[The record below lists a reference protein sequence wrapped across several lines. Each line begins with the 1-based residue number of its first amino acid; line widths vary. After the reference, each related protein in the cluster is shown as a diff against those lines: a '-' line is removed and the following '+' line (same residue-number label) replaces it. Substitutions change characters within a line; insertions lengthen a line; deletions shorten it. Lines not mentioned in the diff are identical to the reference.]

1 MLRSVSTV
9 IVLLLI
15 MTVPSAGQIG
25 TSTIGGLVRD
35 ESGGAIPGVSVRIV
49 NEDTGVAIDT
59 VTNDQGLYRLT
70 ALVPGRYR
78 VETTLD
84 GFAPSI
90 RGDVILQVSQ
100 TLAIDLTL
108 TVAGQ
113 SETVRVRADA
123 LVLEAATSTITQ
135 TVTREMLA
143 ALPLPNRAASSLASL
158 APGVVMIDT
167 GAGTAENYPV
177 FTVAGGRPRNQIF
190 LLDGGNATN
199 AVGLTRQQQL
209 TTLPVDAM
217 QEFKVI
223 TNNYAAEF
231 GHSTGGVV
239 TMSTRSGTS
248 TFRGSVFESL
258 RDDALDARNV
268 FAQSKPPI
276 SLNQFGGTFG
286 GPAVKDRT
294 FFFGTWERTRQLV
307 SSAVVSTV
315 PTLAN
320 RSGDF
325 SDLSTGSGQVIQ
337 IFDPLTR
344 LPFAGNVIPQDRI
357 DPVALAAMRYYPA
370 PNRAG
375 TATNAS
381 NFVGN
386 SDAHLDR
393 DIVVARVDHAV
404 SPADRL
410 TVRYYINDSG
420 TESTGSFGN
429 PVADPGA
436 NTTDVRVQSLLGA
449 YTRVFGPTLVN
460 ELRVTYLRRRFIDA
474 RFGFR
479 EDLAG
484 QLGLR
489 GVSANAF
496 PAFTIPGYASL
507 SSANVGRIQTP
518 ILDRQILESL
528 SWFRGRHAFKFGFEA
543 RFGGN
548 SEVRDRG
555 SSGAL
560 SFSPLFTSSQGAANT
575 GNALATFL
583 LGEVSSASV
592 QISDQI
598 TTRAQYLAGFAQD
611 DWRVTTRLT
620 LNAGMRYDIEL
631 PRREV
636 NNKQNTFD
644 AMAINPVSGTP
655 GVVRFA
661 GLDGT
666 PERAFAT
673 DVNNLGPRFGFA
685 YQLTD
690 TGRTVLRGGSG
701 IFYGQTVDATIGDAA
716 SLGFS
721 TQASFVVAQP
731 AAESAFRLR
740 DGFPAY
746 GREALTDAFGAVRVG
761 ERPYLAVSFFNPE
774 QQVPI
779 SYQTNLNLQHQFD
792 SGLMVEVAYI
802 SNESRHLTAP
812 DFSLNQ
818 VPATLMGPGDTQRRR
833 PFPQFSNVIWIN
845 PSIGRS
851 SYHAAFVRAQKRFSD
866 SFSVLAHY
874 TWSRFRDDVTAA
886 DEYGSTI
893 GGYMDGYNRD
903 LDWGVSGSDVPHHF
917 VATILYEVPSFTT
930 RRSVNAALSGWRVG
944 VLQTVQSGAP
954 FTVTTTAN
962 TTNAFP
968 AGPLRPDL
976 VGDPEL
982 PAAERT
988 LSRWFNTAAFQNP
1001 VPFTFGTSPRSVLRG
1016 PQVVTTDLT
1025 VEKSIRVSERV
1036 RLDVRAEA
1044 YNLLNRVTFNVPG
1057 SVLGAADFGVISSAR
1072 TARTIQLGTRLHF

>member
-1 MLRSVSTV
+1 MFGILPSMVMV
-9 IVLLLI
+9 AGLL
-15 MTVPSAGQIG
+15 VPVAAAGQIG

-35 ESGGAIPGVSVRIV
+35 ESGGAIPGAAVRIV
-49 NEDTGVAIDT
+49 NEDTGVATDT
-59 VTNDQGLYRLT
+59 VTNDQGLYHLT

-90 RGDVILQVSQ
+90 RRDVILQVSQ

-108 TVAGQ
+108 IVAGQ
-113 SETVRVRADA
+113 TETVRVSADA
-123 LVLEAATSTITQ
+123 LVLEAATSNITQ

-177 FTVAGGRPRNQIF
+177 FTAAGGRPRNQIF

-223 TNNYAAEF
+223 TNNYSAEF

-239 TMSTRSGTS
+239 TMSTRSGTN
-248 TFRGSVFESL
+248 TFRGSAFESL
-258 RDDALDARNV
+258 RDDALDARHA

-276 SLNQFGGTFG
+276 SLNQFGGAFG
-286 GPAVKDRT
+286 GPAVRDRT
-294 FFFGTWERTRQLV
+294 FFFGSWERTRQLV

-325 SDLSTGSGQVIQ
+325 SDLRTASGQVIE
-337 IFDPLTR
+337 IYDPNTR
-344 LPFAGNVIPQDRI
+344 QPFPGNVIPPGRI
-357 DPVALAAMRYYPA
+357 DPVALAAISYYPQ

-375 TATNAS
+375 TATHAN

-386 SDAHLDR
+386 SDARLDR

-404 SPADRL
+404 SPGDRL
-410 TVRYYINDSG
+410 TVRYYINDSA
-420 TESTGSFGN
+420 TEATGSFGN

-436 NTTDVRVQSLLGA
+436 NATDVRVQSLLGA
-449 YTRVFGPTLVN
+449 YTRVFGPTLAN
-460 ELRVTYLRRRFIDA
+460 ELRVTYLRRRFIDE
-474 RFGFR
+474 RFGFG
-479 EDLAG
+479 ENLAG
-484 QLGLR
+484 ALGLR
-489 GVSANAF
+489 GVSPNAF
-496 PAFTIPGYASL
+496 PAFTIPGYAAL

-518 ILDRQILESL
+518 ILDRQILESV

-560 SFSPLFTSSQGAANT
+560 SFSPLFTGNPAAAHA

-583 LGEVSSASV
+583 LGEVNSASV

-598 TTRAQYLAGFAQD
+598 TTRAQYFAGFVQD
-611 DWRVTTRLT
+611 DWRVTARLT
-620 LNAGMRYDIEL
+620 LNAGLRYDVEL

-644 AMAINPVSGTP
+644 VRAINPLSHTP

-661 GLDGT
+661 GIDGT

-690 TGRTVLRGGSG
+690 TGRTVLRGGTG

-731 AAESAFRLR
+731 AVESAFRLR

-746 GREALTDAFGAVRVG
+746 GREALTEAFGAVPVG
-761 ERPYLAVSFFNPE
+761 ERPYLAVSFFHPE
-774 QQVPI
+774 QRV
-779 SYQTNLNLQHQFD
+779 
-792 SGLMVEVAYI
+792 
-802 SNESRHLTAP
+802 
-812 DFSLNQ
+812 
-818 VPATLMGPGDTQRRR
+818 
-833 PFPQFSNVIWIN
+833 
-845 PSIGRS
+845 RS
-851 SYHAAFVRAQKRFSD
+851 
-866 SFSVLAHY
+866 
-874 TWSRFRDDVTAA
+874 
-886 DEYGSTI
+886 
-893 GGYMDGYNRD
+893 
-903 LDWGVSGSDVPHHF
+903 P
-917 VATILYEVPSFTT
+917 T
-930 RRSVNAALSGWRVG
+930 RR
-944 VLQTVQSGAP
+944 
-954 FTVTTTAN
+954 
-962 TTNAFP
+962 
-968 AGPLRPDL
+968 
-976 VGDPEL
+976 
-982 PAAERT
+982 
-988 LSRWFNTAAFQNP
+988 
-1001 VPFTFGTSPRSVLRG
+1001 
-1016 PQVVTTDLT
+1016 
-1025 VEKSIRVSERV
+1025 I
-1036 RLDVRAEA
+1036 
-1044 YNLLNRVTFNVPG
+1044 
-1057 SVLGAADFGVISSAR
+1057 
-1072 TARTIQLGTRLHF
+1072 